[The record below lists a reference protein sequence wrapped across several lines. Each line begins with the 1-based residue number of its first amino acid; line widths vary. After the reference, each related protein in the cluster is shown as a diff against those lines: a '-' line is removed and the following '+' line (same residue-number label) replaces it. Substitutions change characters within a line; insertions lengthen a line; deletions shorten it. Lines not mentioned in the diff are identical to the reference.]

1 MVSIS
6 DLIEELREIAIYE
19 TNTDSS
25 EQDDYNDYIEIEGD
39 FVF

>member
-19 TNTDSS
+19 TGSDSS
-25 EQDDYNDYIEIEGD
+25 EQEDSDYIEIEGD